1 MRTTILFAVMG
12 LLALPQAAFP
22 RDYVVSVCGTGHV
35 VAQREYDPLSADDA
49 LGLAHVEL
57 GMELEELLPGLSLE
71 IAWESGT
78 HHGDLFPGASRG
90 LDTDLLMH
98 GMVLSAAY
106 RLPVTEWMNTVAR
119 VGGTLDFAKLELS
132 EGGEVLLSD
141 WANAK
146 LGIQGVIGVEFFT
159 PRNLLR
165 KWFKRDPGDPR
176 EGFTV
181 GLRFEVGW
189 SYKQPFVY
197 DEMNE
202 PAPEDQEVAK
212 RQIDRAPVNLGG
224 VHLDGFI
231 FRVGL
236 VVFF

>member
-1 MRTTILFAVMG
+1 MRTTLLIAVIG
-12 LLALPQAAFP
+12 LLACPQSSHA
-22 RDYVVSVCGTGHV
+22 RDYTVSVCGTGHV
-35 VAQREYDPLSADDA
+35 VAQREYDPLSSDDA

-57 GMELEELLPGLSLE
+57 GLEFEEVLPGLSLE

-78 HHGDLFPGASRG
+78 RHGDMFPGG
-90 LDTDLLMH
+90 DPWLDAELLMH

-106 RLPVTEWMNTVAR
+106 RLPVTEWMNAVGR
-119 VGGTLDFAKLELS
+119 VGGTLDFAELEIR
-132 EGGEVLLSD
+132 EDGNTLLSD
-141 WANAK
+141 WANAR
-146 LGIQGVIGVEFFT
+146 LGVQGVIGVEIFT

-165 KWFKRDPGDPR
+165 RWFKQDPGDPD

-189 SYKQPFVY
+189 SYKQAFVY

-202 PAPEDQEVAK
+202 PAPEDEEVAK
-212 RQIDRAPVNLGG
+212 RQITRAPVNLGG
-224 VHLDGFI
+224 IHLDGFI
-231 FRVGL
+231 FRAGL

>member
-1 MRTTILFAVMG
+1 MKATIAMALIG
-12 LLALPQAAFP
+12 WLALPPAASA
-22 RDYVVSVCGTGHV
+22 RDFIVSVCGTGHI
-35 VAQREYDPLSADDA
+35 VAQREYDPLSSDDA

-78 HHGDLFPGASRG
+78 HRGDLFPGINPW
-90 LDTDLLMH
+90 LDADLLMH
-98 GMVLSAAY
+98 GIVLSAAY
-106 RLPVTEWMNTVAR
+106 RLPVTEWLNAVGR

-132 EGGEVLLSD
+132 QGGEVLLSD

-146 LGIQGVIGVEFFT
+146 LGVQGVIGVELFA

-165 KWFKRDPGDPR
+165 RWFKRGAGDPH
-176 EGFTV
+176 EGFTA

-189 SYKQPFVY
+189 SYKQSFVY

-202 PAPEDQEVAK
+202 PAPENEEVAK

-224 VHLDGFI
+224 IHLDGFI
-231 FRVGL
+231 FRAGL

>member
-1 MRTTILFAVMG
+1 MRIIIVTAVIG
-12 LLALPQAAFP
+12 LLALPQTSSP
-22 RDYVVSVCGTGHV
+22 RDFTVSVCGTGHV

-78 HHGDLFPGASRG
+78 HSGDLFPAGNPW
-90 LDTDLLMH
+90 LDADLLMQ
-98 GMVLSAAY
+98 GVVLSAAY

-119 VGGTLDFAKLELS
+119 VGGTLDFAKLELR
-132 EGGEVLLSD
+132 EGGDTLLSD

-146 LGIQGVIGVEFFT
+146 LGVQGVIGVEFFT

-165 KWFKRDPGDPR
+165 KWFKQDNGDPD

-189 SYKQPFVY
+189 SYKQEFVY

-224 VHLDGFI
+224 IHLDGFI
-231 FRVGL
+231 FRAGL

>member
-1 MRTTILFAVMG
+1 VIGWLAIPQTSIARDFA
-12 LLALPQAAFP
+12 
-22 RDYVVSVCGTGHV
+22 VSVCGTGHI

-78 HHGDLFPGASRG
+78 HSGDLFPGG
-90 LDTDLLMH
+90 NPWLDADLLMH
-98 GMVLSAAY
+98 GVVLSAAY

-119 VGGTLDFAKLELS
+119 AGGTLDFAKLELR
-132 EGGEVLLSD
+132 EGGRTLLSD

-146 LGIQGVIGVEFFT
+146 LGVQGVIGVEFFT
-159 PRNLLR
+159 PRNMLR
-165 KWFKRDPGDPR
+165 KWFKQDGGDPD

-189 SYKQPFVY
+189 SYKQEFVY
-197 DEMNE
+197 DEMKQPP
-202 PAPEDQEVAK
+202 PADEEARK
-212 RQIDRAPVNLGG
+212 RQIDRAPISLGG
-224 VHLDGFI
+224 IHLDGFL
-231 FRVGL
+231 FRAGL

>member
-1 MRTTILFAVMG
+1 MRTIIVTALIG
-12 LLALPQAAFP
+12 WLALPQASSA
-22 RDYVVSVCGTGHV
+22 RDFIVSVCGTGHI
-35 VAQREYDPLSADDA
+35 VAAREYDPLSGDDA

-78 HHGDLFPGASRG
+78 HSGDLFPAGNPW
-90 LDTDLLMH
+90 LDADLLMQ

-106 RLPVTEWMNTVAR
+106 RLPVTEWMITVGR
-119 VGGTLDFAKLELS
+119 VGGTLDFAKLELR
-132 EGGEVLLSD
+132 EGGQTLLSD

-146 LGIQGVIGVEFFT
+146 LGVQGVIGVEIFT

-165 KWFKRDPGDPR
+165 KWFKKDAGDPD

-189 SYKQPFVY
+189 SYKQAFVY

-202 PAPEDQEVAK
+202 PAPENEEVAK
-212 RQIDRAPVNLGG
+212 RQIKRAPVNLGG
-224 VHLDGFI
+224 IHLDGFV
-231 FRVGL
+231 FRAGL